1 MVIQFKSKEVLK
13 RKDRL
18 IYHIPGSGAVITFA
32 AAQRNL
38 NRS

>member
-1 MVIQFKSKEVLK
+1 MVIQFTRKDALK
-13 RKDRL
+13 RKDGL
-18 IYHIPGSGAVITFA
+18 ICHIPGSEAVITFA

>member
-1 MVIQFKSKEVLK
+1 MVIKFTSKDILK
-13 RKDRL
+13 RKDGL
-18 IYHIPGSGAVITFA
+18 IYQFPGSEAVITFA